1 MRNTKK
7 QNKLK
12 QASTNKLFTIITGL
26 IFFVFAAYISLVL
39 YLTWPISEFSIN
51 KAGVFGDSFG
61 VLTSLFSGLAFAGL
75 IWAIFLQK
83 QELRLQRK
91 ELELTRKE
99 FEGQRLQFKVNRL
112 TDIIY
117 KQVHHFHTI
126 SQNLLF
132 ELPPPHKKEEKN
144 LTEISLWLQ
153 RQLENIADD
162 KKEKLT
168 KESAN
173 QLFQTVIY
181 TLLKNSNNFC
191 YVYNK
196 LSESCNLIR
205 YILITDELDS
215 DVLNELKNIFFINI
229 GRDFMRISGHILPY
243 VDSYIDIKK
252 EEKDH
257 NLLFDP
263 IFNIKTSIGNIIS
276 YKEEVYDIE
285 TIQTYLKQK
294 DMYSSFS

>member
-1 MRNTKK
+1 M
-7 QNKLK
+7 
-12 QASTNKLFTIITGL
+12 
-26 IFFVFAAYISLVL
+26 
-39 YLTWPISEFSIN
+39 
-51 KAGVFGDSFG
+51 FGDSFG

-205 YILITDELDS
+205 YILITDELYS